1 MGTGA
6 MKAPP
11 GLGQARARLNKLTAD
26 KQRAAVA
33 SAAAPQARLPL
44 AARLAHR

>member
-1 MGTGA
+1 

-33 SAAAPQARLPL
+33 AAAPQARLPL
-44 AARLAHR
+44 AAPLAHR